1 MNNKRV
7 CIYCSSSNTLDDK
20 YREAATDFAIAASLY
35 NYTVTCGG
43 SIRGLMGVVIDTMLE
58 HNGSVEGVI
67 PHFMQ
72 EIEIHHPRLQN
83 LTIVDTMSRR
93 KELLREG
100 CDAVVALPGG
110 VGTLDE
116 LLEVFTLK
124 KLDMYSGKI
133 MLLNIS
139 GFYDPLIAL
148 FDHLVTEK
156 CLCPNYRQSLHIFD
170 NIDELISAINRI

>member
-1 MNNKRV
+1 MNKRV
-7 CIYCSSSNTLDDK
+7 CIYCSSSNTLDKK
-20 YREAATDFAIAASLY
+20 YREAAADFAVAASLHS
-35 NYTVTCGG
+35 YTVICGG

-58 HNGSVEGVI
+58 NNGSVEGVI
-67 PHFMQ
+67 PYFMQ
-72 EIEIHHPRLQN
+72 DIEIHHPNLKN
-83 LTIVDTMSRR
+83 LTLVDTMSKR

-133 MLLNIS
+133 MLLNIY
-139 GFYDPLIAL
+139 GFYDSLIAL
-148 FDHLVTEK
+148 FDHLVEEN

-170 NIDELISAINRI
+170 NTDDLITAINSI